1 MTAIDATIDRVKFSE
16 VAAPYAY
23 RSSPQ
28 THHDNNDND
37 DNNNN
42 NDDYITPA
50 DDRSVLGVDVSSR
63 RAMCARR
70 RKTSLP
76 LSAVSL
82 LVASRKTGLRQ
93 RPPGLFERV

>member
-42 NDDYITPA
+42 TEKQKEPLILPA
-50 DDRSVLGVDVSSR
+50 RMV
-63 RAMCARR
+63 
-70 RKTSLP
+70 
-76 LSAVSL
+76 
-82 LVASRKTGLRQ
+82 
-93 RPPGLFERV
+93 